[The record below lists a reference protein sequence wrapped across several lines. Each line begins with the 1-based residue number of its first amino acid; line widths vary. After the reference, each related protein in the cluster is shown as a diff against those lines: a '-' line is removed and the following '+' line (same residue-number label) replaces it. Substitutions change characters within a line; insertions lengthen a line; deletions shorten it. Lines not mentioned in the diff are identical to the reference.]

1 MACYMKFNFYLTCVG
16 CLGTSLIIVK
26 LKVNSEKVVSVIKIE
41 YHVLILIVKQPDC
54 MPILHLF

>member
-1 MACYMKFNFYLTCVG
+1 MP
-16 CLGTSLIIVK
+16 
-26 LKVNSEKVVSVIKIE
+26 VNSEKVVSVFKIE